1 MPLPSLVR
9 PHQDPAEMSYD
20 YLQITLDQQVAL
32 TFISK
37 CPKQV
42 GRDCFHALGQ
52 NLLIHNI
59 LGGVLAVQEID
70 KFDQTFFL
78 DVFQVNIIFTVA
90 EVCNVV
96 SACF

>member
-1 MPLPSLVR
+1 MPLPSQVR
-9 PHQDPAEMSYD
+9 PHRDQAEMSFD
-20 YLQITLDQQVAL
+20 YLQITLDQQLAL
-32 TFISK
+32 TFVSK

-42 GRDCFHALGQ
+42 SRDCFHALGQ

-70 KFDQTFFL
+70 KFDQAFFL

-90 EVCNVV
+90 KVRNVV